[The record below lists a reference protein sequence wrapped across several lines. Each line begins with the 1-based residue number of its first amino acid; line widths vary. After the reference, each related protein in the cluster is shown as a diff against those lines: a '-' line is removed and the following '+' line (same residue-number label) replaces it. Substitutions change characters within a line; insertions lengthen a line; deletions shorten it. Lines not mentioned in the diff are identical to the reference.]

1 MFDQLESMIG
11 RYEELGELLS
21 DPEVVANTKRFMELS
36 REEANLRDTVA
47 TYQEYKKVLEQ
58 ISESE
63 EMLNEGGLDDEMK
76 ELFKEELAQGKAQKP
91 ILEEQMKILLLPKD
105 PNDGKN
111 IILEVRGAAGGDEA
125 ALFAADLLNMYQH
138 YSESQDWKFEVMEA
152 NQTSIGGFKEVSAL
166 ISGSSVYSKLKYESG
181 AHRVQRVPV
190 TETQGRVH
198 TSTAT
203 VLVMPEV
210 EEFDYQIDPNE
221 IRTDIYHASGAGGQ
235 NVNKVAT
242 AVRMVH
248 LPTGIKVEMQE
259 ERTQQKNRDK
269 AIKLLNTKVFDHY
282 QQIELD
288 KQNTERKST
297 VGTGDRS
304 ERIRTYNFPQNRVTD
319 HRIGL
324 TIQKLDRIISG
335 EMDEIIDSLI
345 IYDQTKKLEALGQ

>member
-1 MFDQLESMIG
+1 MFDQLESIVG

-21 DPEVVANTKRFMELS
+21 DPEVVSDTKRFMELS
-36 REEANLRDTVA
+36 REEADLRDKVA
-47 TYQEYKKVLEQ
+47 TYNEYKKVLET
-58 ISESE
+58 ISDSE
-63 EMLNEGGLDDEMK
+63 EMLGEGDLDDDMK
-76 ELFKEELAQGKAQKP
+76 EMLKEELSSAKSQKEL
-91 ILEEQMKILLLPKD
+91 LEEEIKILLLPKD

-111 IILEVRGAAGGDEA
+111 IILEIRGAAGGDEA
-125 ALFAADLLNMYQH
+125 ALFAGDLLNMYQH
-138 YSESQDWKFEVMEA
+138 FSESQGWKFEIMEA
-152 NQTSIGGFKEVSAL
+152 NITGIGGYKEVSAL
-166 ISGSSVYSKLKYESG
+166 ISGPSVYSKLKYESG

-210 EEFDYQIDPNE
+210 EEFEMTIDQKDL
-221 IRTDIYHASGAGGQ
+221 RVDIYHASGAGGQ

-269 AIKLLNTKVFDHY
+269 AIKLLNTKVFDYY

-288 KQNTERKST
+288 KQNAERKST

-324 TIQKLDRIISG
+324 TLQKLDSILSG
-335 EMDEIIDSLI
+335 KMDEVIDALI
-345 IYDQTKKLEALGQ
+345 VYDQTKKLEELNK